1 MWTDP
6 VVVEN
11 FYKKYDP
18 KKKEYACENVNFFAG
33 SNSITGL
40 LGQNGAGKSTLLKAI
55 AGFHYA
61 TEGTISVCGCTD
73 LPDIRKN
80 VAFVPE
86 IPVLDRSLTVKE
98 LLFLEASLFGNEE
111 SQSCRGIV
119 DRAVEICALNE
130 VFLERVS
137 KLSRGFLQRVSL
149 AKSICRKTKVIVMDE
164 FSSGLDPVQNALIR
178 RQIVE
183 LAKTKTIILSTHH
196 IEEAQNLC
204 NKVYIMIKG
213 MVACNGTID
222 EVVSFSGC
230 RNLEEAFIRLTGN

>member
-73 LPDIRKN
+73 LPGIRKN

-98 LLFLEASLFGNEE
+98 LLFLEASLSGNEE

-130 VFLERVS
+130 VFLECPAKIFYSIFIIVIFSCACCTEVNVYVRV
-137 KLSRGFLQRVSL
+137 LTPRVR
-149 AKSICRKTKVIVMDE
+149 AYRANDVNT
-164 FSSGLDPVQNALIR
+164 
-178 RQIVE
+178 
-183 LAKTKTIILSTHH
+183 
-196 IEEAQNLC
+196 
-204 NKVYIMIKG
+204 
-213 MVACNGTID
+213 
-222 EVVSFSGC
+222 
-230 RNLEEAFIRLTGN
+230 